1 MSGNFVCPKCGSE
14 NIQKCSVIYRNG
26 TVGHSFTTRSGDYS
40 AETSGVEST
49 ELAQSVAPPQKKD
62 TSWGLM
68 IGLGLFSFFSFL
80 DDIYILALILGV
92 MAIGAYSSSQ
102 EASDYNNKQWPK
114 EYRAWENSYL
124 CHRCG
129 HYFQLKD

>member
-14 NIQKCSVIYRNG
+14 NIQKCSVIYRSG
-26 TVGHSFTTRSGDYS
+26 TVGHSYTTRSGDYT

-49 ELAQSVAPPQKKD
+49 DLAQSVAPPPKKEEPYGGMLGCFALA
-62 TSWGLM
+62 GLFLM
-68 IGLGLFSFFSFL
+68 WNWPIVAVICGLAGLGNIMS
-80 DDIYILALILGV
+80 IKEAL
-92 MAIGAYSSSQ
+92 
-102 EASDYNNKQWPK
+102 DYNNNQWPRD
-114 EYRAWENSYL
+114 YRAWENSYL